1 MAKKKEEVVVEET
14 QVEVTPIQ
22 NQDGLPSR
30 GYRSPGN
37 LIVPV
42 AEAPVVEEQVAE
54 DGGQEEA

>member
-14 QVEVTPIQ
+14 QVEVTPTA

-42 AEAPVVEEQVAE
+42 AEAPVVAE